1 MVNKCYLFCFSELI
15 IFSYLSK
22 NNSHQL
28 RNTMKRVII
37 CLLEKERINDIKGK
51 IEYKIKNKNTKA
63 FSFPSTI
70 RRLSLFKILTNP
82 QFFVTFK
89 KYEFRMLFR
98 ESYHSVAVFLFISSL
113 FLFFLLFCQLIQKN
127 VT

>member
-1 MVNKCYLFCFSELI
+1 MFIRER
-15 IFSYLSK
+15 K
-22 NNSHQL
+22 NY
-28 RNTMKRVII
+28 
-37 CLLEKERINDIKGK
+37 DIKGK

-98 ESYHSVAVFLFISSL
+98 ESYHSVAVFLFISNL
-113 FLFFLLFCQLIQKN
+113 FLFSLLFCQLIQKN

>member
-37 CLLEKERINDIKGK
+37 CLLEKERI
-51 IEYKIKNKNTKA
+51 
-63 FSFPSTI
+63 TI
-70 RRLSLFKILTNP
+70 LKE
-82 QFFVTFK
+82 K
-89 KYEFRMLFR
+89 
-98 ESYHSVAVFLFISSL
+98 
-113 FLFFLLFCQLIQKN
+113 
-127 VT
+127 